1 MKTAIYP
8 GTFDPITFGH
18 LDIIKRAS
26 ILFDKIII
34 GVARDNAKNPLFT
47 TEERVKLI
55 KNEITALDN
64 YQNIE
69 VESFE
74 GLLVDFAKYKK
85 SYILIRG
92 LRAVSDFE
100 YEFQMYGMNNKLNPD
115 LQTVFLPA
123 SENHHFIAS
132 KLVKEVAKLNGD
144 ISHFVSQ
151 NVVKELK
158 KKLFQ

>member
-1 MKTAIYP
+1 M
-8 GTFDPITFGH
+8 H
-18 LDIIKRAS
+18 
-26 ILFDKIII
+26 
-34 GVARDNAKNPLFT
+34 
-47 TEERVKLI
+47 
-55 KNEITALDN
+55 
-64 YQNIE
+64 
-69 VESFE
+69 
-74 GLLVDFAKYKK
+74 
-85 SYILIRG
+85 
-92 LRAVSDFE
+92 
-100 YEFQMYGMNNKLNPD
+100 GMNNKLNPD

>member
-18 LDIIKRAS
+18 LDIIKRVS
-26 ILFDKIII
+26 ILFDKLII
-34 GVARDNAKNPLFT
+34 GVAKDNAKNPLFT
-47 TEERVKLI
+47 TQERVELI
-55 KNEITALDN
+55 KTEIASLDN
-64 YQNIE
+64 VKNIE

-100 YEFQMYGMNNKLNPD
+100 YEFQMYGMNNKLNPE

-123 SENHHFIAS
+123 SESHHFIAS

-151 NVVKELK
+151 NVIRELK

>member
-1 MKTAIYP
+1 MKIAIYP

-18 LDIIKRAS
+18 LDIIKRVS
-26 ILFDKIII
+26 ILFDKLII
-34 GVARDNAKNPLFT
+34 GVAKDNAKNPLFT
-47 TEERVKLI
+47 TQERVELI
-55 KNEITALDN
+55 KTEIASLDN
-64 YQNIE
+64 VKNIE

-100 YEFQMYGMNNKLNPD
+100 YEFQMYGMNNKLNPE

-151 NVVKELK
+151 NVIRELK